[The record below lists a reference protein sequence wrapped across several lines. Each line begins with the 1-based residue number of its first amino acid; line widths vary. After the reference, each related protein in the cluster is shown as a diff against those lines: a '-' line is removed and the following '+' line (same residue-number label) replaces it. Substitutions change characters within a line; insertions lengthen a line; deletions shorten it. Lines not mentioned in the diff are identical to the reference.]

1 MAGALAAFDEASQEL
16 FLPLT
21 TVQVPEAKTHMGGH
35 GAHNGAAAP
44 RLSLIHISEPTR
56 LLGLS
61 RMPSSA

>member
-44 RLSLIHISEPTR
+44 RHAGPKISCNNT
-56 LLGLS
+56 
-61 RMPSSA
+61 

>member
-44 RLSLIHISEPTR
+44 PHAGPKISCNNT
-56 LLGLS
+56 
-61 RMPSSA
+61 